1 VRVLLDSDIV
11 IEVLRARDHGILTQ
25 WSALRASDAEIMF
38 TPVTAAEVWEGA
50 RPGEHKSIG
59 QLFSLLDCAEMDC
72 GTGRLAGDLLR
83 SFRGSHNLQI
93 ADSLIAAAAIQ
104 HRAALWTR
112 NRKHYPMPQLVF
124 YA

>member
-25 WSALRASDAEIMF
+25 WSVLRASDAEIMF
-38 TPVTAAEVWEGA
+38 TTVTAAEVWEGA

-59 QLFSLLDCAEMDC
+59 QLFSLLDCAEVDC

-93 ADSLIAAAAIQ
+93 AAAIQ

-124 YA
+124 FA